1 MSTYFKTINKLEKL
15 IPGNTYHIF
24 NKAIGSDKLFITPDD
39 YSFFLQK
46 LDRYIIPIADIIS
59 YCLIPNHFHLL
70 VDIREIDNLPI
81 KLSKQ
86 YQGAPDLYISQV
98 FSNFFNSYTKSF
110 NKAHERAGRLFL
122 YPFKRILV
130 EDDDYMTYLITYI
143 HRNPI
148 HHGIVKSFSEWEYSS
163 YNAIISNKDT
173 KVNRNMVLAQFGS
186 KDEFIIFH
194 NENITKSGMEKYL
207 LE

>member
-1 MSTYFKTINKLEKL
+1 MSDYFKTTNKYERL

-24 NKAIGSDKLFITPDD
+24 NKAIGSDKLFVSSED
-39 YSFFLQK
+39 YSYFLQK
-46 LDRYIIPIADIIS
+46 IDRYILPIADIIS

-70 VDIREIDNLPI
+70 VEIKEYDLLPI

-86 YQGAPDLYISQV
+86 YIEAPDLYISQV

-110 NKAHERAGRLFL
+110 NNAHERVGRLFL

-130 EDDDYMTYLITYI
+130 EDNDFMIYLINYI

-148 HHGIVKSFSEWEYSS
+148 HHGLVKSFPEWVYSS
-163 YNAIISNKDT
+163 YNAIISNRKT
-173 KVNRNMVLAQFGS
+173 KVNRATVLSHFGS

-194 NENITKSGMEKYL
+194 NENSTKPGMEKYL
-207 LE
+207 FE